1 MTSRQIFDALLVE
14 CNKVNAPS
22 LLLED
27 FNYLFNKA
35 INQYVNKQY
44 NIYDVNQQT
53 TDNLR
58 VLKSSV
64 KLKPNNSLLRSGSRN
79 NIDDLYNGTYEVEL
93 PDDYLHTLNCI
104 CCFNVKHKYKCYNPD
119 THFYIGAKRLTSDA
133 WSTIITDYYNRPSY
147 KNPYYYINNI
157 NTSDT
162 EPYNLYDSKTKRG
175 TDQLDIPYVNQYK
188 LICYTDDDNTEVV
201 GTVSDL
207 GLTINNGKLYFNLK
221 DSLKDT
227 LQGTNQRIQIKQYY
241 SDIFTNDNLKKGFD
255 IEDSKNTRV
264 KSFNVKIN
272 NECIQFVVNGNQV
285 SIETNSESDNFDGN
299 QCLINL
305 LFYDNAITFPK
316 TITLSNNLNYDIQD
330 KYAYNRHSNQSKVV
344 CEIRCGKDRSIF
356 ELESVIIDYI
366 KSPQCIRLTQE
377 QLDSDLDISQVMEY
391 PDYVCQEIINELVT
405 IVMENAG
412 DARLQNH
419 LAVSQSIASPTQ
431 QQSQPQQNS

>member
-14 CNKVNAPS
+14 LNKVNAPS

-44 NIYDVNQQT
+44 NVYDVNQQT

-64 KLKPNNSLLRSGSRN
+64 KLKPNDSLFRSGKEN

-104 CCFNVKHKYKCYNPD
+104 CCFNVKRKYKCYNPN

-133 WSTIITDYYNRPSY
+133 WSTIVTDYYNRPSY

-162 EPYNLYDSKTKRG
+162 EPYNVYTNDTKRG
-175 TDQLDIPYVNQYK
+175 NDQIDIDTFKTLPV
-188 LICYTDDDNTEVV
+188 ICDGDRKETITV
-201 GTVSDL
+201 GKVSDL
-207 GLTINNGKLYFNLK
+207 GLELTEDKKLKFNLSTSAK
-221 DSLKDT
+221 T
-227 LQGTNQRIQIKQYY
+227 QLQSQSSQAIGSIF
-241 SDIFTNDNLKKGFD
+241 SDENLKKFWTLEEVVD
-255 IEDSKNTRV
+255 NCYNITLDSNTIQLI
-264 KSFNVKIN
+264 IN
-272 NECIQFVVNGNQV
+272 YDPKEGYEVTL
-285 SIETNSESDNFDGN
+285 ENSGDQANFEN
-299 QCLINL
+299 SKCLINT
-305 LFYDNAITFPK
+305 LFFNYPYQFPK
-316 TITLSNNLNYDIQD
+316 TITLKNLEYDIQD
-330 KYAYNRHSNQSKVV
+330 KSAYTRHSNQSKVV

-366 KSPQCIRLTQE
+366 KSPQYIRLTQE

-431 QQSQPQQNS
+431 QQSQPQSNS